1 MRQAYDLEGIDVEYR
16 VYPAARSFKLALTG
30 ILDGTIPWAKRARRE
45 IDFEAYPA
53 N

>member
-30 ILDGTIPWAKRARRE
+30 ILDGTIPWAKRAGHE
-45 IDFEAYPA
+45 VDFGAYPA